1 MRVSEYAILGAQ
13 APHYGPATPAPRISD
28 GHPMW
33 WFPTC
38 GSLAVSGLEL
48 WLHASHAGQATLLF
62 GGIAGLSGAVA
73 ILSARSGT
81 GEALGGLVMTAT
93 AGLAAFGCSTGGS
106 MTAATAVCGALG
118 GIGWLIPEWLRLHRE
133 KRQAIAEIEQ
143 KRMKAQYEWEARQ
156 QALYGKALEVEAVAY
171 GVRRPDREL
180 ERIEGEIRALT
191 SRLDGIPFGQKARP
205 ELTAV
210 AVDAELVDN
219 GPKALPMLTHG
230 SMDDLDIPD
239 WLKAV
244 KEATR

>member
-1 MRVSEYAILGAQ
+1 MRVSDYAILGAQ
-13 APHYGPATPAPRISD
+13 APYYGPATPAPRISD

-48 WLHASHAGQATLLF
+48 WLHASHAGQGTLLF
-62 GGIAGLSGAVA
+62 SGIAGLSGAVSLLA
-73 ILSARSGT
+73 ARSGT
-81 GEALGGLVMTAT
+81 GEALGGLVMTGA

-106 MTAATAVCGALG
+106 MTAATAVCGALS

-143 KRMKAQYEWEARQ
+143 RRMREQYAWEARQ

-171 GVRRPDREL
+171 GVRHPDREL

-205 ELTAV
+205 ELAAV

-219 GPKALPMLTHG
+219 RPKALSSSAHG
-230 SMDDLDIPD
+230 SMDDLDVPD